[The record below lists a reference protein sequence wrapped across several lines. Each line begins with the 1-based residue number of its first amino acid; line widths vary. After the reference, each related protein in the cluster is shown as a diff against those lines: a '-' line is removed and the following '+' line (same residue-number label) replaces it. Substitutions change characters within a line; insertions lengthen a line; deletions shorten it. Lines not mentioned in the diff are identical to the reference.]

1 MLLTGDELKQ
11 TGSHLTAGEAF

>member
-1 MLLTGDELKQ
+1 MAGDELKQ